1 MHREFLVGRCLGQR
15 LSDAWFE
22 DALLVHL
29 HQVVAAHDGGDGSE
43 LEHPPDEQLN
53 GHQRVAYPCH
63 DCRDEHDGER
73 DTAIDLVAQR
83 HVATTVL
90 ECEDLPDGEEQ
101 EQGRKDDVDQRV
113 GDQDDA
119 EPDHE
124 ERHEDEGQVDLGPFA
139 ALASVEAHG
148 HREVDGSD
156 EPCHFDHQTGGHDH
170 EVGAHEGAH
179 YHDGDGDDEG
189 GNKHIEK
196 HEDARSHDDGAA
208 PVGLVGLTFA
218 VDSAFVAQ
226 RLVLGA
232 EVHLHAHP
240 IAREAL
246 KDGEVVGAGIDEDVL
261 LEFGVF
267 LLGVVVEFLD
277 LVGHLGVVLI
287 VLLEF
292 FEHVLDDVAYALGIN
307 DTRVAVGDAKGVEHE
322 RTLHLLG
329 FFPVDSLHGYGV
341 SRHSIEGG
349 HLVVIDT
356 TTVHVADGLL
366 K

>member
-1 MHREFLVGRCLGQR
+1 MQREFLVGRCLGQR
-15 LSDAWFE
+15 LSDARFE

-73 DTAIDLVAQR
+73 DAAIDLVAQR

-90 ECEDLPDGEEQ
+90 ECEDLPDGEDQ
-101 EQGRKDDVDQRV
+101 EQGREDDVDQRV
-113 GDQDDA
+113 GDEDDA
-119 EPDHE
+119 EPDHD

-170 EVGAHEGAH
+170 EVGAHKGAH
-179 YHDGDGDDEG
+179 YHDGDGEEQCAQQDDIDTALVAKDLAAITLGDEDAQNDVADEG
-189 GNKHIEK
+189 GNKHIEE

-208 PVGLVGLTFA
+208 PVGLVGLAFA

-277 LVGHLGVVLI
+277 LAGHLGVVLI

-292 FEHVLDDVAYALGIN
+292 FEHILDDIADALGIN
-307 DTRVAVGDAKGVEHE
+307 DA
-322 RTLHLLG
+322 
-329 FFPVDSLHGYGV
+329 
-341 SRHSIEGG
+341 
-349 HLVVIDT
+349 
-356 TTVHVADGLL
+356 
-366 K
+366 